1 MRRDTGL
8 HLDVRREAR
17 RWFKRWAADVAKGA
31 PKPPNGLVLRA
42 GAALAVPQPAVLLDA
57 LAEAAR
63 QDPAILGIDE
73 GAGHG

>member
-1 MRRDTGL
+1 MRTDTGL

-17 RWFKRWAADVAKGA
+17 RCFKRWAADVAKGA

-57 LAEAAR
+57 LAEAAK
-63 QDPAILGIDE
+63 QDPAILDLDE
-73 GAGHG
+73 SPRRG